1 MKYLANDGKVFDDI
15 EDCKKYEKEVAIKKL
30 NNRTYEMPY
39 GEYFSGNKCVVEFFD
54 VQCCTDLE
62 IMKECCYDKV
72 EYLYGFEKSELEEFE
87 HFPFTAVVM
96 RRDRDYAELLS
107 ITKRE
112 FIDIIE
118 KFLKKIQEV

>member
-15 EDCKKYEKEVAIKKL
+15 EDCKKYEKETAIKKL
-30 NNRTYEMPY
+30 NNRIYEMPY
-39 GEYFSGNKCVVEFFD
+39 GEFFSGNECVVEFFD
-54 VQCCTDLE
+54 IQNYTDLE

-72 EYLYGFEKSELEEFE
+72 EDLYGFEKSELEEFE

-96 RRDRDYAELLS
+96 RRDKDYADLLS

-118 KFLKKIQEV
+118 KFLKKIQEI